1 MSEAIITV
9 EGLGKRYRLGAS
21 GSGERSIALRDV
33 IASSV
38 SAPFRRLRE
47 RRSRSQLAAGSS
59 GRSSNSDLQSSSSAP
74 QNDFWALKDINF
86 EVQQGEI
93 SAASTEIRVASTSS
107 NV

>member
-9 EGLGKRYRLGAS
+9 EGLGKRSRLGAS

-47 RRSRSQLAAGSS
+47 RRSR
-59 GRSSNSDLQSSSSAP
+59 
-74 QNDFWALKDINF
+74 
-86 EVQQGEI
+86 
-93 SAASTEIRVASTSS
+93 
-107 NV
+107 